1 MINGLDFWQLTRPP
15 FDAVNEP
22 AFFFESDAHGEALAR
37 LAYFVTDRTMGLAA
51 LTGEI
56 GSGKTMTLRVLL
68 NRLPPDL
75 YGHAVLFTASGTFVE
90 ILAEINGHLRGDAF
104 RDAPAVGRA
113 AAVAEFRHLL
123 REKIVA
129 LGRHLL
135 IVLDEAQ
142 FLTPA
147 CLDELKCLT
156 NPIDG
161 GAPPVSLLL
170 VGQPELKENLRSLPQ
185 VYQRLGL
192 IYHLRHLQ
200 RAEVAAYLQHRLTIA
215 GAART
220 DLFAAGCAD
229 LLFEFSGGCPRQI
242 NRICKLAVDRACLLR
257 QNTIDHSLLNL
268 IIADFK
274 KQFA

>member
-1 MINGLDFWQLTRPP
+1 MINCLDFWKLVRPP
-15 FDAVNEP
+15 FDAATDP

-37 LAYFVTDRTMGLAA
+37 LFYFVSDRSMGLAA

-56 GSGKTMTLRVLL
+56 GSGKTMTLQVLL
-68 NRLPPDL
+68 NRLRPDL
-75 YGHAVLFTASGTFVE
+75 YDHAVLFTASGPFE
-90 ILAEINGHLRGDAF
+90 AILGEINGHLRGDA
-104 RDAPAVGRA
+104 AGSGVPAGRT
-113 AAVAEFRHLL
+113 AAVAEFRRLL

-135 IVLDEAQ
+135 VVLDEAQ
-142 FLTPA
+142 FLEPA

-156 NPIDG
+156 NPVDG

-170 VGQPELKENLRSLPQ
+170 VGQPELKEHLRSLPQ

-200 RAEVAAYLQHRLTIA
+200 RAEVGPYLQHRLNVA
-215 GAART
+215 GSPRT
-220 DLFAAGCAD
+220 DLFAEGCAD
-229 LLFEFSGGCPRQI
+229 VLFEFSGGCPRQI
-242 NRICKLAVDRACLLR
+242 NRICKLAVDRACLL
-257 QNTIDHSLLNL
+257 QQPSIDVKILTL
-268 IIADFK
+268 IIEDFK